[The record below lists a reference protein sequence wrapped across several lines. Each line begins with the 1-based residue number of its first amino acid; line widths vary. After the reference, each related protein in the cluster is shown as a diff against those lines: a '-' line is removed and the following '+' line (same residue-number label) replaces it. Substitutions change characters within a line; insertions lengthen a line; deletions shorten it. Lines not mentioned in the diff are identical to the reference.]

1 MSIDYGDLAVAFRGK
16 AEDLRALGPAAEK
29 WLKKQDTADW
39 DQALVEEIRRF
50 AGMFALEGRDGGEAV
65 LVETGTYF
73 THYVGCNLW
82 CVNAMSKAC
91 PAVEVAAV
99 TKVSSSVTDKP
110 QWLAYF
116 SPAGKKG
123 IAGGNSPDDIIW
135 KGKALMWPQGG
146 DGKQYPFQFCRVEDY
161 EGAVHELDVSMVR
174 GNYNSGC
181 TALVLRSPKNV
192 WKFANVRLYFCDWY
206 GDEPYPPIQADEKS
220 CRELEERFQGVY
232 ACADFFGCAKEPG
245 GGKWSWEDSE
255 PMKELPDGADEF
267 ILGIFKLL
275 LPKADIT
282 IKKRDGRR
290 FYFDGK
296 GNEYFFLG
304 NVDRSTIQTA
314 KGYVWAFPPDAVW
327 AIQWAGDIG
336 F

>member
-39 DQALVEEIRRF
+39 DQALVEEIQSF

-65 LVETGTYF
+65 LVETGAYF
-73 THYVGCNLW
+73 THYVGYNLW

-99 TKVSSSVTDKP
+99 TKVSNSVTDVP

-123 IAGGNSPDDIIW
+123 IASGNSPDDMIW
-135 KGKALMWPQGG
+135 KGAEPDWLWI
-146 DGKQYPFQFCRVEDY
+146 GKKKRYSFEFCQLEDY
-161 EGAVHELDVSMVR
+161 EGMVHELDVSVAR
-174 GNYNSGC
+174 GNKNLNYM
-181 TALVLRSPKNV
+181 TALLLRSPKNI
-192 WKFANVRLYFCDWY
+192 WKFVGVHAAFHWWSW
-206 GDEPYPPIQADEKS
+206 GKPYPQGASEEK
-220 CRELEERFQGVY
+220 CRELEEQFQGAY
-232 ACADFFGCAKEPG
+232 TCADFFGGVKAPG
-245 GGKWSWEDSE
+245 AVEWSWKDCE
-255 PMKELPDGADEF
+255 PMKELPEDADAF
-267 ILGIFKLL
+267 ILGLFKLF
-275 LPKADIT
+275 LPKVDIT

-290 FYFDGK
+290 FYFDEK

-304 NVDRSTIQTA
+304 SVDRSTIRTV
-314 KGYVWAFPPDAVW
+314 KGSLWAFPPDAVW
-327 AIQWAGDIG
+327 AIEWAKDIR

>member
-29 WLKKQDTADW
+29 WLKKQDTAYW
-39 DQALVEEIRRF
+39 DQALVEEIQSF
-50 AGMFALEGRDGGEAV
+50 AGMFVLEGRDGGEAV
-65 LVETGTYF
+65 LVETGAYF
-73 THYVGCNLW
+73 TQFVGYNLW

-91 PAVEVAAV
+91 PDVEVAAV
-99 TKVSSSVTDKP
+99 TKVSNSVTDEP
-110 QWLAYF
+110 QWLSYF

-123 IAGGNSPDDIIW
+123 IASGKFPLDMIW
-135 KGKALMWPQGG
+135 KGKTSYWGG
-146 DGKQYPFQFCRVEDY
+146 NGKWYSFQFCRVEDY
-161 EGAVHELDVSMVR
+161 EGTVHELDVSEVR

-181 TALVLRSPKNV
+181 TALVLRSPKNI
-192 WKFANVRLYFCDWY
+192 WKFVNVHSYFRGWH
-206 GDEPYPPIQADEKS
+206 GDRPYPPSLSDEKG
-220 CRELEERFQGVY
+220 CRELEDRFRGAY
-232 ACADFFGCAKEPG
+232 TCADFFGCAKEPG
-245 GGKWSWEDSE
+245 AAKWSWEDSE

-275 LPKADIT
+275 LPKVDIT

-296 GNEYFFLG
+296 GNEYLFLG
-304 NVDRSTIQTA
+304 SVDRSTIRTV
-314 KGYVWAFPPDAVW
+314 KGYLWEFPPDAVW
-327 AIQWAGDIG
+327 AIEWAKDIR